1 MKLIGTDYDEFTG
14 ITEEF
19 YYEENALTGRGKIH
33 IKRYQDVEA
42 NINQNVE
49 MYNSASKSFKQ
60 AGDVGIH
67 QVADIPFVMI
77 EQWKH
82 EGRIDWF
89 NSTHNERKKILN
101 DSDLRKLRTRPG
113 RI

>member
-1 MKLIGTDYDEFTG
+1 MKLIGKDYDYYTG

-19 YYEENALTGRGKIH
+19 YYEDNALTGRGKIH
-33 IKRYQDVEA
+33 IKRYQDVET
-42 NINQNVE
+42 NLDNNVKLF
-49 MYNSASKSFKQ
+49 NDAPKQ
-60 AGDVGIH
+60 YGNNGMHDV
-67 QVADIPFVMI
+67 AEIPFVFI

-89 NSTHNERKKILN
+89 ASTHNERKKILN
-101 DSDLRKLRTRPG
+101 DPDFRKLRTRPG